1 MNTQVAVV
9 AGDSMAGEAGYGTL
23 RYLLAVP
30 AGRVRLLTVK
40 YARRVQ
46 FDMTGIAGAPAPLTL
61 ADVRDEFP
69 GWQLR
74 EGYFCW
80 TATRRPTETAVE
92 VLVGQDLGQL
102 AAKLRAERDQDD
114 HAGS

>member
-1 MNTQVAVV
+1 MVV
-9 AGDSMAGEAGYGTL
+9 GGEG
-23 RYLLAVP
+23 R
-30 AGRVRLLTVK
+30 AGRRCQRGRWCYRPRAV
-40 YARRVQ
+40 RRVE
-46 FDMTGIAGAPAPLTL
+46 FDVTGSSGAPALLTL

-74 EGYFCW
+74 EGRLCW

-102 AAKLRAERDQDD
+102 DAKLRTERDQDD
-114 HAGS
+114 HHPGR